1 MVTPQPADVAYR
13 RLYYFLHK
21 KVDQTITR
29 ILDALEASGL
39 AENTIIVFT
48 SDHGELLGA
57 HGGLQQKW
65 CNAFDAA
72 IRVPLLVNGPGIV
85 PRSGGISTPTSHV
98 DLLPTLLGL
107 AGIDVNEAAAVIQ
120 ATHSEVQPLPG
131 RDLSALLT
139 AQLSEAEVAR
149 PFYFMSEDDVN
160 RGSHQINL
168 FSGQPYEAV
177 QQPSNIESVI
187 TTLATGPGGAEEI
200 WKLNHYYEQTPADVE
215 ELAPGDGTVFELHN
229 LSTDP
234 EERTD
239 HAGEAAEV
247 LRQLQALR
255 VAERQAKRRLPSHR
269 SPAPA
274 AP

>member
-1 MVTPQPADVAYR
+1 MVTVQPADVAYR
-13 RLYYFLHK
+13 RLYYYLHK
-21 KVDQTITR
+21 LVDQAIAR

-65 CNAFDAA
+65 CNAFDEA
-72 IRVPLLVNGPGIV
+72 IRVPLLVSGPGIV
-85 PRSGGISTPTSHV
+85 PVSGGISTPTSHV

-107 AGIDVNEAAAVIQ
+107 AGINLEEAAAVVQ
-120 ATHSEVQPLPG
+120 ATHSEVHPLPG

-139 AQLSEAEVAR
+139 GQASETELAK
-149 PFYFMSEDDVN
+149 PIYFMTEDDVS

-168 FSGQPYEAV
+168 FSGHPYEAV

-187 TTLATGPGGAEEI
+187 TTLPSGPGGAEEI

-234 EERTD
+234 EER
-239 HAGEAAEV
+239 HNQANEATEV
-247 LRQLQALR
+247 LAQLQALL
-255 VAERQAKRRLPSHR
+255 VAERHAKRRQPRQPH
-269 SPAPA
+269 
-274 AP
+274 